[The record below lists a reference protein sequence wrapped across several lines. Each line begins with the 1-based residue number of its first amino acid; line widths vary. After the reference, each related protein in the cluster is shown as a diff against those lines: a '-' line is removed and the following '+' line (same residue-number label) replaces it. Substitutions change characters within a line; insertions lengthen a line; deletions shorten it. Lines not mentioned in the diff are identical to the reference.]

1 MSQQRN
7 CLMLLDN
14 ASSHGV
20 ADTLLTKVGSL
31 DAFRL
36 TNLLLLFLPPNCTS
50 VVQPLDQGI
59 NAAFKAH
66 YKGKLARYMVLQ
78 YTTLIPVRI
87 YRHCRL
93 RPILS
98 RSVFFFFTCDIGF
111 LFLSYKCSY
120 IYLQYPLLL
129 IHSGHYL
136 ACSCLAGTLCH
147 NYILNCWCKSGVL
160 PGTWISQMSRQSSN
174 DGSGCWR
181 KFPTKRDSC
190 CNYKVAC

>member
-1 MSQQRN
+1 MHELQVSTHCDSLQVFTDWSKKVNEQFMSQQRN

-20 ADTLLTKVGSL
+20 ADTLVTKVGSL

-59 NAAFKAH
+59 IAAFKAH
-66 YKGKLARYMVLQ
+66 YKRKLARYMVQQ

-87 YRHCRL
+87 YRRCRL

-98 RSVFFFFTCDIGF
+98 RSVFF
-111 LFLSYKCSY
+111 S
-120 IYLQYPLLL
+120 LLM
-129 IHSGHYL
+129 IQDF
-136 ACSCLAGTLCH
+136 CL
-147 NYILNCWCKSGVL
+147 
-160 PGTWISQMSRQSSN
+160 
-174 DGSGCWR
+174 
-181 KFPTKRDSC
+181 
-190 CNYKVAC
+190 